1 MTVLASSLV
10 ASESTTMDVRLQA
23 LRATAGSGHEL
34 STAGVERF

>member
-23 LRATAGSGHEL
+23 LRATA
-34 STAGVERF
+34 AFV